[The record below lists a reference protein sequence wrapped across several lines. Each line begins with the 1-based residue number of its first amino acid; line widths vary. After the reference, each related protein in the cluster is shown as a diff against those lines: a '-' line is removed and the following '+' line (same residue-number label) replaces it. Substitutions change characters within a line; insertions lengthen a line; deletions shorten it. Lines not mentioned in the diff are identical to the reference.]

1 MGSYRPPSSPQH
13 VNAGCFLPGNLKLQ
27 SVGPARAPSKTPG
40 SDHCRPAPRPRTPV
54 RRLGV
59 HSRPLLLGV
68 SWAFLEAS
76 ASLEEPGAWTLGV
89 ERTPQMTEEC
99 GRPDSS
105 LLLRRQPGRS
115 RNLKGKAGVDH
126 CGARRDA
133 PDRRSLAS
141 SCTVDK
147 RLSLRTQD
155 TSQADPCPPAAL
167 AGDLSLLPAVPHC
180 SPAAWDMPMQVG

>member
-1 MGSYRPPSSPQH
+1 
-13 VNAGCFLPGNLKLQ
+13 
-27 SVGPARAPSKTPG
+27 
-40 SDHCRPAPRPRTPV
+40 
-54 RRLGV
+54 
-59 HSRPLLLGV
+59 
-68 SWAFLEAS
+68 
-76 ASLEEPGAWTLGV
+76 
-89 ERTPQMTEEC
+89 MTEEC

-167 AGDLSLLPAVPHC
+167 AGDFSLLPAVPHC